1 MKIQIMI
8 KSRDDNHQLL
18 KYSFCNC
25 HQSHEKNKQLYVPVP
40 VSPLA
45 TKVAGD
51 DKSGGAE
58 GASLAGSGH
67 TGLAQTHRTTSHGIP
82 AEPGR
87 WSTDRAL
94 SMLRHSRLDTAPAAD
109 NLLWPSLA

>member
-1 MKIQIMI
+1 MNEQNL
-8 KSRDDNHQLL
+8 ST
-18 KYSFCNC
+18 
-25 HQSHEKNKQLYVPVP
+25 VA

-51 DKSGGAE
+51 DESGGAE

-82 AEPGR
+82 AEQSQADG
-87 WSTDRAL
+87 AL
-94 SMLRHSRLDTAPAAD
+94 TAD
-109 NLLWPSLA
+109 H

>member
-1 MKIQIMI
+1 MTT
-8 KSRDDNHQLL
+8 NHQPL

-67 TGLAQTHRTTSHGIP
+67 TGLAQTHTPHHQPRNTSR

-94 SMLRHSRLDTAPAAD
+94 SMLRYSRLDTAPAAD

>member
-58 GASLAGSGH
+58 GASLAGAGH

-82 AEPGR
+82 AEQSQADG
-87 WSTDRAL
+87 AL
-94 SMLRHSRLDTAPAAD
+94 TEH
-109 NLLWPSLA
+109 